1 MKVFVVF
8 GSKSDDNVQG
18 PLADTLRKDFDVT
31 SEVISAHR
39 DLEKLQ
45 ARMKEWQGHAY
56 IAGAGLAAALPG
68 VVAAMTP
75 LPVFGVPVPNQ
86 FGGLDSLG
94 SIAQMPPG
102 VPVITAGPA
111 STAPIVQFLKQY
123 KTAKTNFA
131 KINFV
136 ARDEALLKHPEL
148 LAEVEKARIAAAD
161 KGGEVTLSATESADA
176 FNVLFVANESHIRPD
191 AFCLHV
197 PFVEKANVQK
207 PEVYLELLKWANKG
221 GLWVGANNTRNAVH
235 SVLRLGNAA
244 KTAQF
249 KSEERAA

>member
-18 PLADTLRKDFDVT
+18 PLADALKKDFDVT

-45 ARMKEWQGHAY
+45 SRMAEWQGHAY

-68 VVAAMTP
+68 VVAAMTN

-123 KTAKTNFA
+123 KESKVNFA

-136 ARDEALLKHPEL
+136 ARSEALLKHPEL
-148 LAEVEKARIAAAD
+148 LADVEKARLAAAD
-161 KGGEVTLSATESADA
+161 KGGEVTLSGSESPDA
-176 FNVLFVANESHIRPD
+176 FNVRMVADESHIRAD

-207 PEVYLELLKWANKG
+207 PETYLTLLAWANKG

-235 SVLRLGNAA
+235 SALRLNGAA
-244 KTAQF
+244 KIA
-249 KSEERAA
+249 KERAA